1 MAESIQHKLDRV
13 RPPRVQITYDVQI
26 GDAFEVK
33 ELPLVVGVLADLSGQ
48 LPEGVTAPKLR
59 DRQFVEI
66 DRDSFKGIVAKINP
80 RSNFT
85 VDNLMRVKAADAV
98 ETPRLPIEITAEA
111 IPKLDNSKPLDAL
124 LANLI
129 ADDPLYMF
137 HPLWVNRHTPELNT
151 LYEARSRLN
160 DLLSKLDGND
170 KLAAELKTAASSPDK
185 PKDLIL
191 DASSYPQ
198 PKDPKQLAAPNG
210 DSTK

>member
-26 GDAFEVK
+26 GDAFQVK

-48 LPEGVTAPKLR
+48 LPEGTTPPKLR

-66 DRDSFKGIVAKINP
+66 DRDSFKEIFAKINP
-80 RSNFT
+80 RSSFT
-85 VDNLMRVKAADAV
+85 VDNLMRVKVADAA
-98 ETPRLPIEITAEA
+98 ETPRLPVEITAEA
-111 IPKLDNSKPLDAL
+111 TPKLDNSKPLDAL

-129 ADDPLYMF
+129 SDDPLYMF
-137 HPLWVNRHTPELNT
+137 HPLWVIRHTPELNT
-151 LYEARSRLN
+151 LFEARSRLN

-170 KLAAELKTAASSPDK
+170 KLEAELKAAAIAPDK
-185 PKDLIL
+185 PKELAL

-198 PKDPKQLAAPNG
+198 PKDPKQLPSPNG
-210 DSTK
+210 SAAK

>member
-33 ELPLVVGVLADLSGQ
+33 ELPLVVGVLSDLSGQ
-48 LPEGVTAPKLR
+48 LPEGTTAPKLR

-66 DRDSFKGIVAKINP
+66 DRDSFKGIFATINP
-80 RSNFT
+80 RSSLT
-85 VDNLMRVKAADAV
+85 VNNRMRVKAADAA
-98 ETPRLPIEITAEA
+98 EDPKLPVEITAEA
-111 IPKLDNSKPLDAL
+111 NPKLDSSKPLDAL

-129 ADDPLYMF
+129 SDDPLYMF
-137 HPLWVNRHTPELNT
+137 HPLWVIRHTPELNT
-151 LYEARSRLN
+151 LYEARSRLS

-170 KLAAELKTAASSPDK
+170 KLATELKAAANDANK
-185 PKDLIL
+185 PKDFVL

-198 PKDPKQLAAPNG
+198 PKDPKQLSAP
-210 DSTK
+210 DAPAK